1 MTTPGQV
8 TQLAWTVASVL
19 SLSVFPWP
27 TCPVIPGSPCVSVSL
42 LLLCRGSWGWRG
54 QSDFGDGGVR
64 LCATGS
70 AEHLL

>member
-8 TQLAWTVASVL
+8 TQLVWTVPSVL
-19 SLSVFPWP
+19 SLCVSLAHMSCDPWDL
-27 TCPVIPGSPCVSVSL
+27 CVSVSL
-42 LLLCRGSWGWRG
+42 LLLCSGSWGWRG
-54 QSDFGDGGVR
+54 QSDFGDGEVC